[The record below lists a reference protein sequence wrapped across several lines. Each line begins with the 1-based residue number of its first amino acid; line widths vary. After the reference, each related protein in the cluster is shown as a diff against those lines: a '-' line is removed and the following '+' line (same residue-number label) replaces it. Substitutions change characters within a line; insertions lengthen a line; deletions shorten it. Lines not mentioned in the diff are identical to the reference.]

1 MVKVLITGGAGT
13 IGYFLAKSL
22 AKEGAEI
29 VLVDNLKRG
38 KIDSDMKELLNLPN
52 VKLLEIDI
60 TDIGKFGQLGS
71 GYDFVY
77 HLAAINGT
85 KNFYEQP
92 VEVLKVGVQ
101 GVINI
106 LEWFKSQ
113 DKGKILF
120 TSSNEAYASWVN
132 LHEGSSIPTPE
143 TVPLCIDDVFN
154 SRWSYGAGKLI
165 GEVFFINYA
174 KTYKF
179 PMSIVRFHNN
189 YGPRMG
195 KEHVIPEFIMRIIN
209 KEDPFKIFGSN
220 TSRAFCYIDDT
231 ISALRQVMESAKTNN
246 EILHIGNDQ
255 EEIKMI
261 DLAKLMFKIFGW
273 EPKSLE
279 VQEAPAGSVIRRC
292 PDISKIKKITGY
304 SPGVALA
311 EGLKNTYEWYQKNN
325 RQ

>member
-1 MVKVLITGGAGT
+1 MKVLITGGAGT

-22 AKEGAEI
+22 VKDAKEI
-29 VLVDNLKRG
+29 VLVDNFKRG
-38 KIDSDMKELLNLPN
+38 KIDSDMKELLNLSN

-60 TDIGKFGQLGS
+60 TDAKKFDQLGS

-132 LHEGSSIPTPE
+132 LHEGNPVPTPE

-165 GEVFFINYA
+165 GEVLFSNYA

-179 PMSIVRFHNN
+179 PMSIVRFHNS

-195 KEHVIPEFIMRIIN
+195 SEHVIPEFIMRIIN
-209 KEDPFKIFGSN
+209 QEDPFKIFGSN
-220 TSRAFCYIDDT
+220 TSRAFCYVDDT
-231 ISALRQVMESAKTNN
+231 IEALRLVMESENTNN

-273 EPKSLE
+273 EPKSLD
-279 VQEAPAGSVIRRC
+279 VKEAPVGSVIRRC
-292 PDISKIKKITGY
+292 PDISKIKKLTGY
-304 SPGVALA
+304 SVKVSLA
-311 EGLKNTYEWYQKNN
+311 DGLKKTYEWYRKNN
-325 RQ
+325 G